1 MSDKI
6 TRSVDKNGRVTAR
19 RHTTLKEDLRDIG
32 RMVTGFSASSL
43 SGRGGRQRS
52 QVIDDNVTEAANGK
66 KKR

>member
-19 RHTTLKEDLRDIG
+19 RNTTLKEDLRDIG

-43 SGRGGRQRS
+43 SGRGGRERS
-52 QVIDDNVTEAANGK
+52 QALDDKVTEAVNGK
-66 KKR
+66 KR